1 MDIKIFSNSFL
12 EDLRR
17 ESGLSLRKRKNHN
30 LHFDYVDSC
39 QRLFNAI
46 EMDSYIRPHR
56 HSLDPKHECL
66 LALSGLFCLYI
77 FDDTGKILRVTKFG
91 SDLYRITDKNCA
103 AGVEIPPNCWHT
115 VVALSQSAIL
125 FEVKAGPFIPSYA
138 KEFASWA
145 PEEGASNS
153 LDYLKS
159 LRRFSQ
165 D

>member
-17 ESGLSLRKRKNHN
+17 ESSLSLRKRKNHN
-30 LHFDYVDSC
+30 LHFDYADSC
-39 QRLFNAI
+39 QKLFNAI
-46 EMDSYIRPHR
+46 EMNSYIRPHR

-66 LALSGLFCLYI
+66 LAVSGLFCLYI

-91 SDLYRITDKNCA
+91 SDLYRDAEKNCGV
-103 AGVEIPPNCWHT
+103 GVEIPPNSWHT
-115 VVALSQSAIL
+115 VVALSHSAIL
-125 FEVKAGPFIPSYA
+125 FEIKAGPFIPSQA
-138 KEFASWA
+138 KEFATWA

-153 LDYLKS
+153 LDYLES
-159 LRRFSQ
+159 LRSFIQ